1 MFYTKSEDKMPSLK
15 TKKTWKGMKV
25 STYQVGGMKLR
36 NAKTPRDPG
45 CSWSSHKTVVY
56 NLRHICHPQMMP
68 GNNWGHF
75 FWSQLESCSWHLRV
89 GTVVEAAMHSTI
101 PTVINPAPSTQLLV
115 SQVWK
120 AVWWGCSGDSCS
132 LESMLPSP
140 PSHCLPVTSFCS
152 GFPEL

>member
-101 PTVINPAPSTQLLV
+101 PTVINPAPNVRLRNLVLQEYIIKTKRVKVIFFKSTV
-115 SQVWK
+115 SVF
-120 AVWWGCSGDSCS
+120 
-132 LESMLPSP
+132 LPAI
-140 PSHCLPVTSFCS
+140 T
-152 GFPEL
+152 